1 MTVVLDASAAF
12 EIAMYHPK
20 RDLYLKMI
28 AEADEVIAPELF
40 IAECTNVAWKYQKAG
55 YLDEQNAKLTLAYVL
70 KSVTKYALTSD
81 YSVEVL
87 HESVRLNH
95 PSYDIFYFVL
105 ARHNAATLLTIDQKL
120 ASLCRENGVDVA

>member
-28 AEADEVIAPELF
+28 AEADEVIAPEF
-40 IAECTNVAWKYQKAG
+40 YMAECTNVAWKYQKAG

-70 KSVTKYALTSD
+70 KIITKYALTSD
-81 YSVEVL
+81 YSVEAL
-87 HESVRLNH
+87 HEAIRLNH
-95 PSYDIFYFVL
+95 SAYDMFYFVL
-105 ARHNAATLLTIDQKL
+105 ARHNAATLLTVDQKL
-120 ASLCRENGVDVA
+120 ATLCRENGVDVA